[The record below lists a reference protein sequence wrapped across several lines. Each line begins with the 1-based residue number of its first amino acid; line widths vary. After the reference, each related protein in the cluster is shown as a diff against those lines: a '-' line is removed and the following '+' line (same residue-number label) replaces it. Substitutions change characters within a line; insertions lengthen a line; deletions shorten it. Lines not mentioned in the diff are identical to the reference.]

1 MTGYSSSAAIVTEIS
16 FDPNA
21 APQPYE
27 ANHAASLVINLG
39 RALLHVGAPA
49 HRLESAMQIMAERLG
64 LRAQF
69 FCTPTTLI
77 VSLGDDDRQQTFL
90 TRSEPG
96 VTDLSKLSDLTEVMA
111 GLADGS
117 LTPEQANV
125 KVKTIDQAPPRYRWG
140 WQLLGFVLLAGGVA
154 PLIGGGLR
162 ETAVAMGLGVIV
174 GTAVL
179 SLQHHIERSKLITPL
194 AATLVTFF
202 GTLWCGFDPKTAL
215 MPTVTAGM
223 IALLPGMEL
232 TTAARELATGHLVSG
247 ASRLAYGLSILALLA
262 FGLVLGSMAGQWVVG
277 PVPLFITT
285 EFNELL
291 SLIGIAFAAV
301 GLMLL
306 NQAHQRDW
314 PWMLAACLLA
324 WLMADL
330 GHLLEAPAI
339 GAFLGGLAV
348 GLAGNAF
355 VYLTGRPGSTLHI
368 PGLIVLVPGSIGL
381 RSMASLLHDNVAAG
395 IETAMLAAIIAIA
408 LTTGMMIASVLVPP
422 QKNVL

>member
-1 MTGYSSSAAIVTEIS
+1 MSPDLDHT
-16 FDPNA
+16 
-21 APQPYE
+21 PQPYE
-27 ANHAASLVINLG
+27 ANHYASLVINLG

-49 HRLESAMQIMAERLG
+49 HRLETAMQIMADRLG

-69 FCTPTTLI
+69 FCTPTTLM

-90 TRSEPG
+90 ARSEPG
-96 VTDLSKLSDLTEVMA
+96 VTDLSKLAELTEVMA

-117 LTPEQANV
+117 LSPEQANARV
-125 KVKTIDQAPPRYRWG
+125 SVIDTAPPRYHWA
-140 WQLLGFVLLAGGVA
+140 WQLVGFVLLAGGVA
-154 PLIGGGLR
+154 PLIGGGVR
-162 ETAVAMGLGVIV
+162 EALVAMGLGLMV
-174 GTAVL
+174 GAAVL
-179 SLQHHIERSKLITPL
+179 SLQHHVERSKLITPL

-202 GTLWCGFDPKTAL
+202 GTLWCGLDPSTAL
-215 MPTVTAGM
+215 MPAVTAGM

-262 FGLVLGSMAGQWVVG
+262 FGLVLGSMLGQWVVG
-277 PVPLFITT
+277 PVPLFVSA

-291 SLIGIAFAAV
+291 SLLGVALAAI

-306 NQAHQRDW
+306 TQAHQRDW
-314 PWMLAACLLA
+314 PWMLLACLLA

-330 GHLLEAPAI
+330 GQWLQAPAI
-339 GAFLGGLAV
+339 GAFLGGLMV
-348 GLAGNAF
+348 GLAGNVF
-355 VYLTGRPGSTLHI
+355 VKLTRRPGSIMHV
-368 PGLIVLVPGSIGL
+368 PGLIILVPGSIGL
-381 RSMASLLHDNVAAG
+381 RSMTSLLHDNVGAG

-408 LTTGMMIASVLVPP
+408 LTTGMMVSSVLMPP